1 MSLQRFPP
9 TTSGALSAL
18 GFDYGTQR
26 IGVAYGQSVSGS
38 ARAVALLKARD
49 GIPDWDEVAGLLAQ
63 WQPQVCVVGMPYML
77 DGSDS
82 ELLKRAEK
90 FARRLHGR
98 FGMPVYGMDERLS
111 SHAARESLLALNS
124 RRATDAIDDI
134 AAQII
139 LEDWLGELARQP
151 RPGDKPA

>member
-1 MSLQRFPP
+1 MSLERFPP
-9 TTSGALSAL
+9 SASNELSAL

-26 IGVAYGQSVSGS
+26 IGVAYGQTVSGS
-38 ARAVALLKARD
+38 ARPVAVLKARD
-49 GIPDWDEVAGLLAQ
+49 GIPDWDEVASLLAQ

-98 FGMPVYGMDERLS
+98 FGLPIYGMDERLS
-111 SHAARESLLALNS
+111 SHAARESRLALKS
-124 RRATDAIDDI
+124 RPRSEVIDDV

-139 LEDWLGELARQP
+139 LEDWLRELARQ
-151 RPGDKPA
+151 RSTGDESA